1 MHALESYYENEMQP
15 RYTTFNKENKW
26 MHFTWAIPWKWNA
39 MIPLTWNG
47 RKREVGE
54 NALPHVTHVWK
65 NCENALT
72 SLKREGIKGTV
83 NWMKVKV

>member
-1 MHALESYYENEMQP
+1 MKMKCNHDRLKRKISECTLLERYHENEMQP
-15 RYTTFNKENKW
+15 IE
-26 MHFTWAIPWKWNA
+26 A

-47 RKREVGE
+47 RIREVGE